1 MPESIATRART
12 SALVPAA
19 TIAVS
24 SQATAPSLAATGV
37 TVHQVNQPGEAAE
50 TVAAAA
56 RLAFSTGRA
65 VAVLISQRV
74 IGYKTF
80 GR

>member
-1 MPESIATRART
+1 M
-12 SALVPAA
+12 
-19 TIAVS
+19 
-24 SQATAPSLAATGV
+24 
-37 TVHQVNQPGEAAE
+37 VNQPGEAAE

-80 GR
+80 GK